1 MTKVRNTRKEYM
13 ISVNNEQSIFEDTK
27 ESTLKRSAKKLKER
41 NWSVS
46 HQYPISN
53 LKENNSLASNSGGF
67 PSSNFENSLKNKVDT
82 KYNTLRNS
90 ESGNPYESTKQRDF
104 IIHHSAVK
112 AEMSM
117 SSDNDRI
124 KELEQRY
131 NELDKRTVSE
141 TFIKFFRQ
149 II

>member
-1 MTKVRNTRKEYM
+1 MMTKVRNTRKEYM

-67 PSSNFENSLKNKVDT
+67 SSSNFENSLKNKMPIIKIAVVIMID
-82 KYNTLRNS
+82 KINPNSHKWQPSVAQYVKNSSKILR
-90 ESGNPYESTKQRDF
+90 Y
-104 IIHHSAVK
+104 V
-112 AEMSM
+112 
-117 SSDNDRI
+117 
-124 KELEQRY
+124 Y
-131 NELDKRTVSE
+131 V
-141 TFIKFFRQ
+141 
-149 II
+149 